1 MASIAHRAALLAVLA
16 PACLAVLVTP
26 AAAGTPRPW
35 ATVNLCDPPAGPGT
49 VGVRVGM
56 PAGPGSQ
63 WIRVRIEYYDV
74 ATGRYRPA
82 ASGGDGGWT
91 RLGTGAAGVRGGT
104 TFHFDVPAAGHQLI
118 LRGAV
123 SLEWRRGGR
132 AQRRASVH
140 THAGRAA
147 DAGGTSLAQCVIRR

>member
-1 MASIAHRAALLAVLA
+1 VLLAALAAPCLA
-16 PACLAVLVTP
+16 PLAAP
-26 AAAGTPRPW
+26 AVAASARPW
-35 ATVNLCDPPAGPGT
+35 ATVNLCDPPGSPGA

-74 ATGRYRPA
+74 ATGHYRPA
-82 ASGGDGGWT
+82 AAGGDGGWT

-123 SLEWRRGGR
+123 SLEWRRGGKPK
-132 AQRRASVH
+132 RRASVR
-140 THAGRAA
+140 THAGHAA
-147 DAGGTSLAQCVIRR
+147 DAGGTSFAQCVIRR